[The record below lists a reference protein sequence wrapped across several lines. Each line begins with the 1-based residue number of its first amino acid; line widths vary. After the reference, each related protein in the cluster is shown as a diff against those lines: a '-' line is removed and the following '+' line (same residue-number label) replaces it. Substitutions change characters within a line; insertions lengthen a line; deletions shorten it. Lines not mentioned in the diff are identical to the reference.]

1 MEFLDI
7 VARYAGSTHDS
18 TIFRVSRV
26 YTKLVD
32 REIHG
37 SLLGDAAY
45 ACTNFLFTPIN
56 NPQNAAEVR
65 YNRAHKRA
73 RNIVERAFG
82 IWKRRFPC
90 LKRGLGNNLTTV
102 SDIIIT
108 CAILHNIG
116 IGVNDEIPEND
127 GIELPLDEPVPN
139 EPVHVQPLEG
149 IAARQAL
156 IRNHFA

>member
-18 TIFRVSRV
+18 TIFRASRV

-45 ACTNFLFTPIN
+45 ACTSFLFLPIA
-56 NPQNAAEVR
+56 NPQNAAEER

-90 LKRGLGNNLTTV
+90 LKRGLGNNLITV
-102 SDIIIT
+102 SDIIT

-116 IGVNDEIPEND
+116 LRVNDEIPEND
-127 GIELPLDEPVPN
+127 GIELPLDEPVPY
-139 EPVHVQPLEG
+139 EP
-149 IAARQAL
+149 
-156 IRNHFA
+156 